1 MASHFVTPDMCQPGR
16 AVEASVGRTDFLRA
30 QKIRSSNAGL
40 DSAARLASLAGGH
53 LHISGVTKCEAIGN
67 DHEMAP

>member
-1 MASHFVTPDMCQPGR
+1 MCQPGR